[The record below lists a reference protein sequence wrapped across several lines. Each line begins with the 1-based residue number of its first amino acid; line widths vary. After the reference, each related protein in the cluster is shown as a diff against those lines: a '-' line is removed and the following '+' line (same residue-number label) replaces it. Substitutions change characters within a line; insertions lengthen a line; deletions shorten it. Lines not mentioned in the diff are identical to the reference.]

1 MLSIYKSLA
10 VSITIF
16 FTYCDSP
23 SKTYLEKYLPK
34 SSLKGVWV
42 TNVGSDAL
50 KSEANIKDLVYNCK
64 KHQIN
69 HLFVVVWNKGL
80 TQYPSDVLNKYIGI
94 KQEQIFSHFD
104 PL

>member
-16 FTYCDSP
+16 FTYCNSP

-64 KHQIN
+64 KAPNQSSFCCGLEQGIN
-69 HLFVVVWNKGL
+69 
-80 TQYPSDVLNKYIGI
+80 SI
-94 KQEQIFSHFD
+94 S
-104 PL
+104 